1 MLALSMNQFSTL
13 QSDGIKTIAFPHI
26 AEQRSGST
34 DGPSDRTT
42 RQLRLPYHLVEPT
55 VLAVDL
61 VIVIAISLLA
71 GIGYNWFFLGLIP
84 ANAIQTY
91 AAIGVLTLTN
101 VSAVLAAR
109 GDYRVSNLA
118 SFYHQARDLAII
130 WAGVF
135 LVLVG
140 VAFSLKISASFSRGA
155 ALTFFALGLGGMIA
169 WRRLLAQFLRN
180 ALSAGAFATRNV
192 ILIGERSRLAA
203 SLAVSEMRRCG
214 YTPIHTFEIE
224 PEECVRSK
232 TSPRLRATI
241 DRAIEAA
248 RAESVAEVLLLV
260 GWEQSWT
267 IERITKM
274 LSVLPLPIYLVPDEN
289 VVHYLGRR
297 AVNIGTTWAAEI
309 QRAPLTRTEQFVK
322 RCFDIIG
329 ATSVLLL
336 LSPLMLLTALLIKLD
351 SHGPV
356 LFFQTR
362 NGFNGRTFRIVK
374 FRTMHVL
381 EDGNVIRQATRADP
395 RVTRLGRWL
404 RRANIDE
411 LPQLFN
417 VLNGDMSLVGPRP
430 HAVAHNNEYDKLIAN
445 YALRNHVK
453 PGISGWAQVNGY
465 RGETPTT
472 DLMAKRVER
481 DLWYINNWSLWLDI
495 RILFRTMIL
504 GLQPTAY

>member
-1 MLALSMNQFSTL
+1 MSQFSTL
-13 QSDGIKTIAFPHI
+13 QSDGIQRLALSDIAQPH
-26 AEQRSGST
+26 SGSASRRSVT
-34 DGPSDRTT
+34 GR
-42 RQLRLPYHLVEPT
+42 LRLPYHLVEPIAFT
-55 VLAVDL
+55 VDTILVVAV
-61 VIVIAISLLA
+61 SLLA
-71 GIGYNWFFLGLIP
+71 GIGYNYFFLSRLP
-84 ANAIQTY
+84 AANAIQIY

-101 VSAVLAAR
+101 VSAILAAR
-109 GDYRVSNLA
+109 GDYRVSNLV
-118 SFYHQARDLAII
+118 SFYRQARDLTII
-130 WAGVF
+130 WTGVF
-135 LVLVG
+135 FILVG
-140 VAFSLKISASFSRGA
+140 VAFSLKVSANFSRGA
-155 ALTFFALGLGGMIA
+155 TLTFFALGLAGMIA
-169 WRRLLAQFLRN
+169 WRRFLAQVLGY
-180 ALSAGAFATRNV
+180 ALSAGAFAPRNV

-203 SLAVSEMRRCG
+203 SPAISELRRCG
-214 YTPIHTFEIE
+214 YTPIRTFEIE
-224 PEECVRSK
+224 QEERVKGNKPSLQ
-232 TSPRLRATI
+232 LRATI
-241 DRAIEAA
+241 EKAIEAA
-248 RAESVAEVLLLV
+248 RAESVAEVLLLI

-274 LSVLPLPIYLVPDEN
+274 LSVLPLPVYLVPDEN
-289 VVHYLGRR
+289 VIRFLGRR
-297 AVNIGTTWAAEI
+297 AINLGTTWAAEI
-309 QRAPLTRTEQFVK
+309 QRTPLTRTEQFVK
-322 RCFDIIG
+322 RCFDMIG

-362 NGFNGRTFRIVK
+362 NGFNGRAFRIVK

-381 EDGNVIRQATRADP
+381 EDGNAIRQATRNDP

-417 VLNGDMSLVGPRP
+417 VLTADMSLVGPRP

-453 PGISGWAQVNGY
+453 PGITGWAQVNGH

-472 DLMAKRVER
+472 DLMEQRVAC
-481 DLWYINNWSLWLDI
+481 DLRYINNWSLWLDI
-495 RILFRTMIL
+495 RILFRTLIL

>member
-1 MLALSMNQFSTL
+1 MSQLSLQPDGIQRLALS
-13 QSDGIKTIAFPHI
+13 DI
-26 AEQRSGST
+26 AEPRSGSAR
-34 DGPSDRTT
+34 GRRAT
-42 RQLRLPYHLVEPT
+42 RQLRLPYHLVEPITFT
-55 VLAVDL
+55 VDIILVVAVSL
-61 VIVIAISLLA
+61 VA
-71 GIGYNWFFLGLIP
+71 GIGYNYFFLGLIP
-84 ANAIQTY
+84 AANAIQTY

-101 VSAVLAAR
+101 VSAILAAR
-109 GDYRVSNLA
+109 GDYRVSNLV
-118 SFYHQARDLAII
+118 SFYRQARDLTLI
-130 WAGVF
+130 WTGVF
-135 LVLVG
+135 LILVG
-140 VAFSLKISASFSRGA
+140 VAFSLKVSANLSRGA
-155 ALTFFALGLGGMIA
+155 TLTFFALALGGMIA
-169 WRRLLAQFLRN
+169 WRRLLAQVLGY
-180 ALSAGAFATRNV
+180 ALSAGAFAPRNV

-203 SLAVSEMRRCG
+203 SQAISELRRCG

-224 PEECVRSK
+224 QEERVK
-232 TSPRLRATI
+232 TSLRLRATI
-241 DRAIEAA
+241 DKAIEAA
-248 RAESVAEVLLLV
+248 RAESVAEVLLLI

-274 LSVLPLPIYLVPDEN
+274 LSVLPLPVYLVPDEN
-289 VVHYLGRR
+289 VVRFLGRR
-297 AVNIGTTWAAEI
+297 ANIGSTWAAEI
-309 QRAPLTRTEQFVK
+309 QRAPLTRTEQFLK
-322 RCFDIIG
+322 RCFDVIG

-362 NGFNGRTFRIVK
+362 NGFNGRAFRIVK

-381 EDGNVIRQATRADP
+381 EDGNVIRQATRTDP

-404 RRANIDE
+404 RRTNIDE

-417 VLNGDMSLVGPRP
+417 ILNGDMSLIGPRP

-453 PGISGWAQVNGY
+453 PGITGWAQVNGH

-472 DLMAKRVER
+472 ALMEQRVAC
-481 DLWYINNWSLWLDI
+481 DLWYINHWSMWLDF
-495 RILFRTMIL
+495 RILFRTLIL